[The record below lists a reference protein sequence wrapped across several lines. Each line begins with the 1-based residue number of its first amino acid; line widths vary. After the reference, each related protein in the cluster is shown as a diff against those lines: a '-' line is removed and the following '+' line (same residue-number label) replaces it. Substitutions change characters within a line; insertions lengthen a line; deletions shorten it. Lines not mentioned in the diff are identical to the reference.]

1 MCEILHPGGGTIH
14 NSTSTTSEWPQKSNS
29 STDCNEKK
37 PSSLE
42 EAPIENYRLKGAKEC
57 FESSGARFHHQ
68 RHRHHHHSKSLKKK
82 DSVFLSNMDRY
93 HRTAAVLRCSGLL
106 QISQSISELLRN
118 SETIQT
124 EIDTLLQITKEHSSQ
139 LQKQMQKKLEKESE
153 TSGVYNE
160 EGQKLLTKLSQS
172 LL

>member
-1 MCEILHPGGGTIH
+1 MCEILHPDGSIH
-14 NSTSTTSEWPQKSNS
+14 NSTSTTSDWSQGSDS
-29 STDCNEKK
+29 STDCSEKR
-37 PSSLE
+37 PSTSE
-42 EAPIENYRLKGAKEC
+42 EPSIENYGLKGAREYP
-57 FESSGARFHHQ
+57 ESSRARFHYR
-68 RHRHHHHSKSLKKK
+68 RHHHHHSKSLKKK

-118 SETIQT
+118 NETIQT
-124 EIDTLLQITKEHSSQ
+124 EIDKLRQITKEHSIQ
-139 LQKQMQKKLEKESE
+139 LQRQMEKKLQKESE

-160 EGQKLLTKLSQS
+160 EGQKLLDKLSQS